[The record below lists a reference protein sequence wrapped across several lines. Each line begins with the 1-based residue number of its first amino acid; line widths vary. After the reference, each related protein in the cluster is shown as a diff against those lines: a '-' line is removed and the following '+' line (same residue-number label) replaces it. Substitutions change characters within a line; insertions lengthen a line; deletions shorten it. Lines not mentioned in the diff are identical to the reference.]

1 MTDSPPDAGLAW
13 RWLKR
18 PWLVVAV
25 VGLAWIGSGLF
36 VVDKM
41 EHGVV
46 MVLGEITRDRVP
58 PGLHYAPPWPVGRVA
73 TVNTSA
79 NHTMSVGF
87 KLRDMVLDIPTP
99 AAESR
104 WLTGD
109 TNIVE
114 VRMVVQ
120 YRATDPTAYL
130 FAADDPDGLV
140 RHAGEATVTDLLGH
154 REVDELLTHGRI
166 QLIADGKVAI
176 QRQLDDWGSGITITA
191 VNFESI
197 DPPREVVDAFH
208 DVQTAEAN
216 SKRMRQDAA
225 AYANTILPEARG
237 EASQLLSEARSD
249 REARVAAATGWS
261 HSFEQLVA
269 AQRLAPRATRTRLYL
284 ETVETALARTTN
296 TVLSPKQSG
305 EQLKTVVVLP
315 ATPDQE

>member
-1 MTDSPPDAGLAW
+1 VTEQLPGAGLAW
-13 RWLKR
+13 RWITR
-18 PWLVVAV
+18 PWLMAAV
-25 VGLAWIGSGLF
+25 VGLVWAGSGLF

-46 MVLGEITRDRVP
+46 TVFGAVTRDRVP
-58 PGLHYAPPWPVGRVA
+58 PGLHYAPPWPAGRVA
-73 TVNTSA
+73 KVDTST

-87 KLRDMVLDIPTP
+87 KLRDMVLGIPTP

-130 FAADDPDGLV
+130 YAADDPDGLV
-140 RHAGEATVTDLLGH
+140 RHAGEAAVTDLLGH

-166 QLIADGKVAI
+166 QLIADGKLAI
-176 QRQLDDWGSGITITA
+176 QRQLDDWGAGITVTA

-208 DVQTAEAN
+208 DVQSAEAN
-216 SKRMRQDAA
+216 SKRMRQEAE

-237 EASQLLSEARSD
+237 EAARLLSEARSHK
-249 REARVAAATGWS
+249 EARVAEATGWGR
-261 HSFEQLVA
+261 SFEQLVE
-269 AQRLAPRATRTRLYL
+269 AQRLAPRETRTRLYL

-296 TVLSPKQSG
+296 TVLSPKQAG

-315 ATPDQE
+315 TTPDQE